1 MDDKAAINWAVYAAD
16 VNLLALR
23 IRTTIDPTKINAIIA
38 ISRGGLVPAAMLAHK
53 LKVREIDTL
62 DIRSYDDTHEQ
73 QNLVVH
79 RTCDVDYLIRR
90 GKGLIVVDD
99 LIDSG
104 NTIREAKQLLPEA
117 HIAVVYVK
125 PKGEELAD
133 FYARR
138 VPQKTWIEFP
148 YE

>member
-1 MDDKAAINWAVYAAD
+1 
-16 VNLLALR
+16 
-23 IRTTIDPTKINAIIA
+23 
-38 ISRGGLVPAAMLAHK
+38 MLAHK
-53 LKVREIDTL
+53 LKVREIDTI

-73 QNLVVH
+73 QQLVVH